1 MAAPQI
7 AVVIPAYKVSA
18 HIAQVIA
25 GIGPEVS
32 HIFVVDDACP
42 ENSGAVAEA
51 IGDKRIR
58 VIRHDRNLGV
68 GGATSTGYHAALES
82 NANIVVKLD
91 GDGQMN
97 PADIPAL
104 VAPITA
110 NLADY
115 SKGNRFSSVENLEAM
130 PLLRVIGNAGLS
142 FMTKLSS
149 GYWTVTDPTNG
160 FTAIRRELL
169 AELRLAKLHP
179 RFFFESDM
187 LFRLNLLGAAVAD
200 VPMKAVYGN
209 EKSNLSVTKS
219 LFQFPW
225 LHFVNQS
232 KRVFY
237 SYYLKEMS
245 IASFELPLGFGLLFF
260 GAFYGIFAWADAS
273 AAGVPAT
280 TGNVMISALPII
292 IGFQLLLAFLSY
304 DIAST
309 PKRPRHIKN

>member
-1 MAAPQI
+1 MATPKI

-51 IGDKRIR
+51 IRDKRIR
-58 VIRHDRNLGV
+58 VIRHEKNLGV
-68 GGATSTGYHAALES
+68 GGATSTGYHAALET
-82 NANIVVKLD
+82 NADIVVKLD

-97 PADIPAL
+97 PSDIPAL

-115 SKGNRFSSVENLEAM
+115 AKGNRFSSVENLEAM

-209 EKSNLSVTKS
+209 EKSNLSITKS

-232 KRVFY
+232 KRIFY

-245 IASFELPLGFGLLFF
+245 IASFELPLGVGLLGF
-260 GAFYGIFAWADAS
+260 GVFYGFCAWGSAA
-273 AAGVPAT
+273 AAGVAAT

-292 IGFQLLLAFLSY
+292 IGFQLVLAFLSY

-309 PKRPRHIKN
+309 PKRPRHISS

>member
-1 MAAPQI
+1 MAPATI

-18 HIAQVIA
+18 HIADVIA

-32 HIFVVDDACP
+32 HIIVVDDACP
-42 ENSGAVAEA
+42 EDSGSVAEA
-51 IGDKRIR
+51 IKDKRIQ
-58 VIRHDRNLGV
+58 VIRHEKNMGV
-68 GGATSTGYHAALES
+68 GGATSTGYTAALDT
-82 NANIVVKLD
+82 NADIIVKLD

-97 PADIPAL
+97 PADIPGL
-104 VAPITA
+104 VAPIVA
-110 NLADY
+110 NYADY
-115 SKGNRFSSVENLEAM
+115 SKGNRFSSVENLESM
-130 PLLRVIGNAGLS
+130 PFVRVIGNAGLS

-149 GYWTVTDPTNG
+149 GYWNVTDPTNG

-209 EKSNLSVTKS
+209 EKSNLSVVKT

-225 LHFVNQS
+225 LHFVNHA
-232 KRVFY
+232 KRIFY

-245 IASFELPLGFGLLFF
+245 IASFELPLGFGLLAF
-260 GAFYGIFAWADAS
+260 GGFYGFYAWSQAS
-273 AAGVPAT
+273 AAGIAAT

-292 IGFQLLLAFLSY
+292 IGFQLVLAFLSY

-309 PKRPRHIKN
+309 PKRPRHITT